1 MEKKVGII
9 TIVKVNNYGAEL
21 QAYALQKKLNLLGY
35 DAEII
40 DYLFYKNK
48 AHISERI
55 SRPFYP
61 YPIKKRIKEFLE
73 PWYHKIRCLPYWDS
87 KQRREQAFD
96 LFHKRHTRFSATCY
110 RSYSQIYQNSP
121 MYDVYCVGS
130 DQVWNPGCYTNL
142 SPYFVSFA
150 PSGKKR
156 ISYASS
162 FGVKVLP
169 QDAQEKYRDLM
180 LQMDAISVR
189 EDTGVEIVNELV
201 GRNAVKVADPTLLL
215 STDNWLEIAN
225 YDKVPTDKYVL
236 LYVLKDSDY
245 IKQKA
250 LEIGR
255 KHGLKVIRICKEAYK
270 QDKKTDGIIDILD
283 AAPDDFLGLFSKAE
297 IVLTNSF
304 HGTVFSILFRKDFY
318 TVMKR
323 GVENNSRQISLLRTL
338 SVDRIIYEDGGP
350 IESQPIQWEEVHDR
364 LDKFRKD
371 SLNYLIH
378 AIDG

>member
-1 MEKKVGII
+1 MKKKIGII

-48 AHISERI
+48 AHIKEKI

-61 YPIKKRIKEFLE
+61 YPIKKKIKEFLE
-73 PWYHKIRCLPYWDS
+73 PWYHKIRCLPYW
-87 KQRREQAFD
+87 KNKRKREKAFD
-96 LFHKRHTRFSATCY
+96 LFHKKHTRFSSICY
-110 RSYSQIYQNSP
+110 RSYSQLYQNP
-121 MYDVYCVGS
+121 PIYDVYCVGS

-142 SPYFVSFA
+142 NPYFVSFA
-150 PSGKKR
+150 PRGKKR
-156 ISYASS
+156 ICYASS

-169 QDAQEKYRDLM
+169 QHAQEKYKDLL

-189 EDTGVEIVNELV
+189 EDAGVDIVNEISD
-201 GRNAVKVADPTLLL
+201 RDAVKVADPTLLL
-215 STDNWLEIAN
+215 TTDDWLEIAN
-225 YDKVPTDKYVL
+225 YDKVPTDKYIL

-255 KHGLKVIRICKEAYK
+255 EQGLKVVRICKEAYK

-304 HGTVFSILFRKDFY
+304 HGTVFSIMFRKEFY
-318 TVMKR
+318 TILNA
-323 GVENNSRQISLLRTL
+323 ENNNNTRQINLLETVGL
-338 SVDRIIYEDGGP
+338 EDRIVYEGSFVKRNKIDY
-350 IESQPIQWEEVHDR
+350 IDCHNRMNILIKKSED
-364 LDKFRKD
+364 
-371 SLNYLIH
+371 YLIN
-378 AIDG
+378 AIEN

>member
-1 MEKKVGII
+1 MKKKIGII

-48 AHISERI
+48 AHIKEKI

-61 YPIKKRIKEFLE
+61 YPIKKKIKEFLE
-73 PWYHKIRCLPYWDS
+73 PWYHKIRCLPYWKN
-87 KQRREQAFD
+87 KQKREKAFD
-96 LFHKRHTRFSATCY
+96 LFHKKHTRFSSICY
-110 RSYSQIYQNSP
+110 RSYSQLYRNPPI
-121 MYDVYCVGS
+121 YDVYCVGS

-142 SPYFVSFA
+142 NPYFVSFA
-150 PSGKKR
+150 PRGKKR

-169 QDAQEKYRDLM
+169 QHAQERYKDLL

-189 EDTGVEIVNELV
+189 EDAGVDIVNEIS
-201 GRNAVKVADPTLLL
+201 GRDAVKVADPTLLL
-215 STDNWLEIAN
+215 TTDDWLEIAN
-225 YDKVPTDKYVL
+225 YDKVPTDKYIL

-255 KHGLKVIRICKEAYK
+255 EQGLKVVRICKEAYK

-304 HGTVFSILFRKDFY
+304 HGTVFSIMFRKEFY
-318 TVMKR
+318 TILNAENNNNTRQINLLETV
-323 GVENNSRQISLLRTL
+323 GVE
-338 SVDRIIYEDGGP
+338 DRIVYEGSFVKRNKIDY
-350 IESQPIQWEEVHDR
+350 IDCHNRMNLLIKKSED
-364 LDKFRKD
+364 
-371 SLNYLIH
+371 YLIN
-378 AIDG
+378 AIEN

>member
-1 MEKKVGII
+1 MKKKIGII

-48 AHISERI
+48 AHIKEKI

-61 YPIKKRIKEFLE
+61 YPFKKKIKEFLE
-73 PWYHKIRCLPYWDS
+73 PWYHKIRCLPYWRN
-87 KQRREQAFD
+87 KRKREKAFD
-96 LFHKRHTRFSATCY
+96 LFHKKHTRFSSICY
-110 RSYSQIYQNSP
+110 RSYSQLYQNP
-121 MYDVYCVGS
+121 PIYDVYCVGS

-142 SPYFVSFA
+142 NPYFVSFA
-150 PSGKKR
+150 PRGKKR

-169 QDAQEKYRDLM
+169 QHAQEKYKDLL

-189 EDTGVEIVNELV
+189 EDAGVDIVNEIS

-215 STDNWLEIAN
+215 TTDDWLEIAN
-225 YDKVPTDKYVL
+225 YDKVPTDKYIL

-255 KHGLKVIRICKEAYK
+255 EQGLKVVRICKEAYK

-304 HGTVFSILFRKDFY
+304 HGTVFSIMFRKEFY
-318 TVMKR
+318 TILNAENNNNTRQINLLETV
-323 GVENNSRQISLLRTL
+323 GVE
-338 SVDRIIYEDGGP
+338 DRIVYEGSFVKRNKIDY
-350 IESQPIQWEEVHDR
+350 IDCHNRMNLLIKKSED
-364 LDKFRKD
+364 
-371 SLNYLIH
+371 YLIN
-378 AIDG
+378 AIEN

>member
-1 MEKKVGII
+1 MKKKIGII

-48 AHISERI
+48 AHIKEKI

-61 YPIKKRIKEFLE
+61 YPIKKKIKEFLE
-73 PWYHKIRCLPYWDS
+73 PWYHKIRCLPYWKN
-87 KQRREQAFD
+87 KQKREKAFD
-96 LFHKRHTRFSATCY
+96 LFHKKHTRFSSICY
-110 RSYSQIYQNSP
+110 RSYSQLYQNP
-121 MYDVYCVGS
+121 PIYDVYCVGS

-142 SPYFVSFA
+142 NPYFVSFA
-150 PSGKKR
+150 PRGKKR

-169 QDAQEKYRDLM
+169 QHAQEKYKDLL

-189 EDTGVEIVNELV
+189 EDAGVDIVNEIS
-201 GRNAVKVADPTLLL
+201 GRDAVKVADPTLLL
-215 STDNWLEIAN
+215 TTDDWLEIAN
-225 YDKVPTDKYVL
+225 YDKVPTDKYIL

-255 KHGLKVIRICKEAYK
+255 EQGLKVVRICKEAYK

-304 HGTVFSILFRKDFY
+304 HGTVFSIMFRQEFY

-323 GVENNSRQISLLRTL
+323 GVENNSRQLSLLKTL
-338 SVDRIIYEDGGP
+338 NIDRIRYENDGLTEGL
-350 IESQPIQWEEVHDR
+350 PIQWENVHDR

-371 SLNYLIH
+371 SLNYLIN

>member
-1 MEKKVGII
+1 MKKKVGII

-21 QAYALQKKLNLLGY
+21 QAYALQKKLNILGY

-48 AHISERI
+48 AHISEKI

-61 YPIKKRIKEFLE
+61 YPVKKRIKEFLE

-87 KQRREQAFD
+87 KQKRDRAFD
-96 LFHKRHTRFSATCY
+96 LFHKRYTRFSAICY
-110 RSYSQIYQNSP
+110 RSYSQIYQNPP

-169 QDAQEKYRDLM
+169 QDAREKYRDLL

-189 EDTGVEIVNELV
+189 EDAGVGIVNELV

-215 STDNWLEIAN
+215 STDDWLEIAN
-225 YDKVPTDKYVL
+225 YDKVPTAKYLL

-255 KHGLKVIRICKEAYK
+255 KHGLKVIRICKEAYQ

-323 GVENNSRQISLLRTL
+323 GVENNSRQIDLLEAL
-338 SVDRIIYEDGGP
+338 GIEERIAYEGEFVEKNKIDYTDCCSRMNLL
-350 IESQPIQWEEVHDR
+350 IKKSED
-364 LDKFRKD
+364 
-371 SLNYLIH
+371 YLINV
-378 AIDG
+378 IEN

>member
-1 MEKKVGII
+1 MKKKIGII

-48 AHISERI
+48 AHIKEKI

-61 YPIKKRIKEFLE
+61 YPIKKKIKEFLE
-73 PWYHKIRCLPYWDS
+73 PWYHKIRCLPYWRN
-87 KQRREQAFD
+87 KRKREKAFD
-96 LFHKRHTRFSATCY
+96 LFHKKHTRFSSICY
-110 RSYSQIYQNSP
+110 RSYSQLYQNP
-121 MYDVYCVGS
+121 PIYDVYCVGS

-142 SPYFVSFA
+142 NPYFVSFA
-150 PSGKKR
+150 PRGKKR

-169 QDAQEKYRDLM
+169 QHAQEKYKDLL

-189 EDTGVEIVNELV
+189 EDAGVDIVNEIS
-201 GRNAVKVADPTLLL
+201 GRDAVKVADPTLLL
-215 STDNWLEIAN
+215 TTDDWLEIAN
-225 YDKVPTDKYVL
+225 YDKVLTDKYIL

-255 KHGLKVIRICKEAYK
+255 EQGLKVVRICKEAYK

-304 HGTVFSILFRKDFY
+304 HGTVFSIMFRKEFY
-318 TVMKR
+318 TILNA
-323 GVENNSRQISLLRTL
+323 ENNNNTRQINLLET
-338 SVDRIIYEDGGP
+338 VGFEDRIVYEGSFVKRNKIDY
-350 IESQPIQWEEVHDR
+350 IDCHNRMNLLIKKSED
-364 LDKFRKD
+364 
-371 SLNYLIH
+371 YLIN
-378 AIDG
+378 AIEN